1 MKVLLCSILLNLLL
15 LLNLSANEYK
25 VSVLANYGEAR
36 AIKEWQPTIDYLN
49 KKNHLHP
56 FVLVPIEFK
65 DLHKLKSI
73 IRDKKVDYV
82 ITNPVIYVKLELSS
96 GISQILTLVK

>member
-1 MKVLLCSILLNLLL
+1 MMKVLLCSILLNLLL

-49 KKNHLHP
+49 KKIIYILLFYFQLN
-56 FVLVPIEFK
+56 
-65 DLHKLKSI
+65 LKTYI
-73 IRDKKVDYV
+73 
-82 ITNPVIYVKLELSS
+82 N
-96 GISQILTLVK
+96 